1 MKQLA
6 ILSINYNSKT
16 IGMHHHFMVV
26 LPEDASYFN
35 KEAQPKS
42 LKTLLLLHGLSS
54 DETSYMRY
62 TSIERYANENQLAV
76 IMPNADHSGYSNMVF
91 GHKYYD
97 YILEVFDYVH
107 QILPL
112 SHKREDNF
120 IAGHS
125 MGGYGTIKYALA
137 EGHRFAKAC
146 PLSAV
151 FDAQAFMDY
160 KWYDYSGEAIAGIS
174 KNAKGNELDPYY
186 LVEQAMQQHKAIPEL
201 LIMCGTEDELYEDNK
216 KFINYLDE
224 KQVSYLFEDGPGAH
238 DYAYWDYAIKRAIQW
253 FVEA

>member
-1 MKQLA
+1 MA

-35 KEAQPKS
+35 KEAQPKP

-62 TSIERYANENQLAV
+62 TSIERYANEHQLAV

-224 KQVSYLFEDGPGAH
+224 KQVSYLFEDGLGAH